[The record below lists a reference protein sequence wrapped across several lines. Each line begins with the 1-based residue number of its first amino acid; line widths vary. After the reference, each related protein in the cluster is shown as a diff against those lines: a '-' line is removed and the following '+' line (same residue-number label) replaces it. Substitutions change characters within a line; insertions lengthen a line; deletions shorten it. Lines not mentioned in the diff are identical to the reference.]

1 MRESDLLETIRQA
14 AKMSGWLTYHAL
26 RSEGSE
32 PGFPDLVAARGGRL
46 LLWELKSADGRVSKE
61 QAEWLRRLN
70 EVERIDVNVVR
81 PADLP
86 EALRRL
92 NRPPV

>member
-1 MRESDLLETIRQA
+1 
-14 AKMSGWLTYHAL
+14 MSGWLTYHAL

-32 PGFPDLVAARGGRL
+32 PGLPDLIMLRDGRL
-46 LLWELKSADGRVSKE
+46 LFWELKSADGRVSKE

-92 NRPPV
+92 NRTSA

>member
-1 MRESDLLETIRQA
+1 MRESDLLEAIRQA

-26 RSEGSE
+26 RSQGSE
-32 PGFPDLVAARGGRL
+32 AGLPDLIMLRDGRL
-46 LLWELKSADGRVSKE
+46 LFWELKSADGRVSKE

-70 EVERIDVNVVR
+70 EVERIDVNVLR

-92 NRPPV
+92 NRPPA